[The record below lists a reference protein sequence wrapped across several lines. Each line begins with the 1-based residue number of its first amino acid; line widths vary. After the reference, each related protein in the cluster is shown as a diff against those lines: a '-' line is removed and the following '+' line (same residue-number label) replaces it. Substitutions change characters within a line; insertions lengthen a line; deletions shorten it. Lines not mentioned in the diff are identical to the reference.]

1 MVRTTKNM
9 LRKMIGRAMLTIFE
23 LDTIVKEISAAINDR
38 PITFVSDG
46 LDEPS
51 PLTPN
56 HLIYGRRLKSNPEK
70 TTIEDEPPLATRDE
84 LILSEKRLT
93 DSLSISALSISGRDG
108 LRSTFRTWTSFTHRG
123 NRSGSRRWER

>member
-1 MVRTTKNM
+1 
-9 LRKMIGRAMLTIFE
+9 MIGRAMLTIFE

-46 LDEPS
+46 PDEPF

-70 TTIEDEPPLATRDE
+70 TTIEDEPPLAPRDE

-93 DSLSISALSISGRDG
+93 N
-108 LRSTFRTWTSFTHRG
+108 SFKYF
-123 NRSGSRRWER
+123 WERWLKKYLQDLDKFHATGKSKRQPKVGEVVMINGEDSKRVL